1 MKLYNSPIIDV
12 GNVSQLIQNGE
23 NHTLSKNNIKKTND
37 YEVNIKVS
45 EFDES
50 GDSPPLMQG
59 WMEEGSENS
68 ENIMNVSYTDMGFSN
83 YYTKMEQ
90 EITKGSEDQ
99 DNPELILNELR
110 AKNADRLIIASLN
123 INFIYQKF
131 EALKSLVHDK
141 IDVLMISET
150 KLDDSFPLQQKL
162 SWWGHHYLCSTGP
175 VL

>member
-1 MKLYNSPIIDV
+1 MR
-12 GNVSQLIQNGE
+12 
-23 NHTLSKNNIKKTND
+23 
-37 YEVNIKVS
+37 
-45 EFDES
+45 
-50 GDSPPLMQG
+50 G
-59 WMEEGSENS
+59 WVEERSENS
-68 ENIMNVSYTDMGFSN
+68 ENIVDVSYTDTGSSN

-90 EITKGSEDQ
+90 EITKGSKDQ

-110 AKNADRLIIASLN
+110 AKNADRLIIARLN

-150 KLDDSFPLQQKL
+150 KLDDSFPLQQFVIEGFSSPFRL
-162 SWWGHHYLCSTGP
+162 DRNWWGHHYLCSTGP